1 MPDYDAVVIG
11 AGLGGLTAGALLA
24 GEGRRTLVLEQS
36 GSIGG
41 CCSTY
46 EREGYRFDVGAT
58 ILEILRP
65 FELLFE
71 RLGTSL
77 WEEVDLEPCDP
88 VYGIIFP
95 DGSRLT
101 YPASVEEKAEIISR
115 ISPEDGKAWLEYARY
130 VGDFMRTAV
139 DSLFLSPVNG
149 MLDMARIFLRDAHL
163 LKYLPLFNCSFE
175 EVMRRFFKDERVLDS
190 LSYPGKFCGLPP
202 SLAPGIFAFLSYAE
216 HEGVYFPRGGMIA
229 LPEAVRRCGERFGL
243 EVKVRRRVER
253 VMVRGR
259 RVEGVKLADGTEIT
273 AGVVVS
279 NVNAK
284 ALYLDMIGEEHLP
297 WLSRLGVKSYRL
309 SASAPMINVGLDRRP
324 SLDSHHTLITESMD
338 KMNDYWFG
346 DMRRG
351 LLPGENFGLVC
362 FPTLSDPSM
371 APEGHHVLNIVQ
383 SGPYRVKEM
392 DWDRDKKAYGE
403 RQLERLSRRAIPGL
417 ADHVTVMDVLT
428 PHDYERR
435 LLLPEGGHPWAGH
448 GPVVLGLVQ
457 TRGQVQEHQGAL
469 PLRLFH
475 PSRGRLA
482 FGGGLGNHRRRPSG
496 EVRVRVQPHRFRAGG
511 DPAPL
516 WQAEKC
522 DRWGRGY

>member
-1 MPDYDAVVIG
+1 MVDYDVIVIG

-24 GEGRRTLVLEQS
+24 REGRRTLVLEQS
-36 GSIGG
+36 GNIGG

-46 EREGYRFDVGAT
+46 EKEGYRFDVGAT
-58 ILEILRP
+58 ILEIMAP

-95 DGSRLT
+95 DGSRLA

-115 ISPEDGKAWLEYARY
+115 LSPEDGRAWLEYARY

-139 DSLFLSPVNG
+139 GGFFLSSMNG
-149 MLDMARIFLRDAHL
+149 MADMVRVFLRDPHL
-163 LKYLPLFNCSFE
+163 LRFLSLFNRSFE
-175 EVMRRFFKDERVLDS
+175 DVMRRFFKDERVLDS

-202 SLAPGIFAFLSYAE
+202 ALAPGIFAFLSYAE

-243 EVKVRRRVER
+243 EVKVRQRVDK
-253 VMVRGR
+253 VMVRGH

-273 AGVVVS
+273 AGAVIS

-284 ALYLDMIGEEHLP
+284 ALYLDMIGEENLP
-297 WLSRLGVKSYRL
+297 WLARQGIKSYRL
-309 SASAPMINVGLDRRP
+309 SASAPMINVGLNRRP
-324 SLDSHHTLITESMD
+324 PLDAHHTLITESMD
-338 KMNDYWFG
+338 RMNEYWFG

-351 LLPGENFGLVC
+351 LLPRETFGLVC
-362 FPTLSDPSM
+362 FPTFSDPSM

-383 SGPYRVKEM
+383 SGPYHVKEI

-403 RQLERLSRRAIPGL
+403 QQLERLSERAIPGL

-428 PHDYERR
+428 PRDYERR
-435 LLLPEGGHPWAGH
+435 LLLPEGAI
-448 GPVVLGLVQ
+448 LGLDMDLPSSAVFRPAARSKSI
-457 TRGQVQEHQGAL
+457 RGLYLCGSST
-469 PLRLFH
+469 H
-475 PSRGRLA
+475 P
-482 FGGGLGNHRRRPSG
+482 GGGLPSVVASG
-496 EVRVRVQPHRFRAGG
+496 IIAADLVSKGSGLES
-511 DPAPL
+511 
-516 WQAEKC
+516 
-522 DRWGRGY
+522 